1 MIKNIPIIY
10 PNELFY
16 SFICRTYVRSG
27 VGSSKEF
34 TKLVFAKGTDQPKTG
49 FINKLKNDFKSKLNK
64 QLSDIDILSKHTFFN
79 FYRRFL
85 TREEKEKAISEI
97 INGKSSFNY
106 LHTPVIKEN
115 THLRYC
121 SKCVEEDRNNYGE
134 AYFHIEHQL
143 EKVKVCVHHHCKLL
157 ETKIFYG
164 CKNQLILTPL
174 EVCELEDKIE
184 EVAVDSIEFRFSKY
198 IYDFISC
205 KFSFNSNIG
214 FEKLLT
220 DKLDDKYFLSGRR
233 KRKNLDLIYDDL
245 KVFYEGYEFFNIS
258 RRRLADIL
266 RGIEYNTFDILL
278 IAFFEGIRVDELC
291 NLVNINSDKS
301 EEFDKK
307 VIKLYDDGNS
317 YLKISQIMD
326 VDKETIRKI
335 ILKKNCKTIAKIN
348 EDA

>member
-49 FINKLKNDFKSKLNK
+49 FINKLKNDFKIKLNK
-64 QLSDIDILSKHTFFN
+64 QLSDVDILSKHTIFN
-79 FYRRFL
+79 FYSRFL
-85 TREEKEKAISEI
+85 TKEEKEKAISEI

-121 SKCVEEDRNNYGE
+121 PRCVEEDRNIFGE

-143 EKVKVCVHHHCKLL
+143 EKVKVCVHHHCRLL

-174 EVCELEDKIE
+174 EVCELDNKVE
-184 EVAVDSIEFRFSKY
+184 EVPIDSIELRFSKNIY
-198 IYDFISC
+198 EFLIYDFKIET
-205 KFSFNSNIG
+205 NVG

-220 DKLDDKYFLSGRR
+220 DRLDDKYFLSARR
-233 KRKNLDLIYDDL
+233 ERKNLDLIYEDIL
-245 KVFYEGYEFFNIS
+245 KFYEGYELFSIS
-258 RRRLADIL
+258 RRRLAAIL

-291 NLVNINSDKS
+291 NLVNINNDKS

-326 VDKETIRKI
+326 VDKETVRKI
-335 ILKKNCKTIAKIN
+335 ILKKIAKQSLK
-348 EDA
+348 

>member
-49 FINKLKNDFKSKLNK
+49 FINKLKNDFKIKLNK
-64 QLSDIDILSKHTFFN
+64 QLSDIDILSKHTVFN
-79 FYRRFL
+79 FYSRFL
-85 TREEKEKAISEI
+85 TKEEKEKAISEI

-143 EKVKVCVHHHCKLL
+143 EKVRVCVHHQCKLL
-157 ETKIFYG
+157 GTKIFYG

-174 EVCELEDKIE
+174 EVCELENKVE
-184 EVAVDSIEFRFSKY
+184 EVPIDSIEFRFSKY
-198 IYDFISC
+198 IYEFL
-205 KFSFNSNIG
+205 KYEFNVNSNVG

-220 DKLDDKYFLSGRR
+220 DRLDDNYFLSARR
-233 KRKNLDLIYDDL
+233 ERKNLDLIYEDL
-245 KVFYEGYEFFNIS
+245 AKFYEGYELFSMS
-258 RRRLADIL
+258 RRRLAAIL

-278 IAFFEGIRVDELC
+278 ISFFEGIRADELC

-307 VIKLYDDGNS
+307 VIELHTEGNS
-317 YLKISQIMD
+317 YLKISQMMN

-335 ILKKNCKTIAKIN
+335 ILRKKL
-348 EDA
+348 

>member
-49 FINKLKNDFKSKLNK
+49 FINKLRNDFKIKLNK
-64 QLSDIDILSKHTFFN
+64 QLSDVDILSKHTVFN
-79 FYRRFL
+79 FYSRFL
-85 TREEKEKAISEI
+85 TKEEKEKAISEI

-143 EKVKVCVHHHCKLL
+143 EKVKICVHHHCKLL

-164 CKNQLILTPL
+164 SKNQLILTPL
-174 EVCELEDKIE
+174 EVRELENKVE
-184 EVAVDSIEFRFSKY
+184 EVPIDSIEFRFSKY
-198 IYDFISC
+198 IYGFLTNDF
-205 KFSFNSNIG
+205 KTESNVG

-220 DKLDDKYFLSGRR
+220 DRLDDKYFLSVRR
-233 KRKNLDLIYDDL
+233 KRKDLDLIYDDL
-245 KVFYEGYEFFNIS
+245 KKFYEGYELFSIS
-258 RRRLADIL
+258 RRRLAAIL
-266 RGIEYNTFDILL
+266 RGVEYNTFDILL
-278 IAFFEGIRVDELC
+278 VAFFEGIRVEELC
-291 NLVNINSDKS
+291 NLVDTKVDKT

-335 ILKKNCKTIAKIN
+335 ILKKIVKQSLK
-348 EDA
+348 

>member
-34 TKLVFAKGTDQPKTG
+34 TKLVFAKGIDQPKTS
-49 FINKLKNDFKSKLNK
+49 FINKLRNDFKIKLNK
-64 QLSDIDILSKHTFFN
+64 QLPDVDILSKHTVFN
-79 FYRRFL
+79 FYSRFL
-85 TREEKEKAISEI
+85 TKEQKEEAVSEI

-121 SKCVEEDRNNYGE
+121 SKCVREDRNRFGE

-220 DKLDDKYFLSGRR
+220 DRLDDKYFLSSRR
-233 KRKNLDLIYDDL
+233 KRKDLDLIYDDL
-245 KVFYEGYEFFNIS
+245 KEFYEGYEFFNIS
-258 RRRLADIL
+258 RRRLAAIL

-278 IAFFEGIRVDELC
+278 VAFFEGIRVEELC
-291 NLVNINSDKS
+291 NITIEGKDRSD
-301 EEFDKK
+301 EFDKK
-307 VIKLYDDGNS
+307 VRKLYEEGHNYMQIS
-317 YLKISQIMD
+317 KIMKI
-326 VDKETIRKI
+326 DKETVRKI
-335 ILKKNCKTIAKIN
+335 ILGAYK
-348 EDA
+348 

>member
-34 TKLVFAKGTDQPKTG
+34 TKLVFAKGTDQPKTA
-49 FINKLKNDFKSKLNK
+49 FINKLRNDFKSKLNK
-64 QLSDIDILSKHTFFN
+64 QLSDVDILSKHTIFN
-79 FYRRFL
+79 FYSRFL
-85 TREEKEKAISEI
+85 TKDEKEKAISEI

-106 LHTPVIKEN
+106 LHTPVVKEN

-121 SKCVEEDRNNYGE
+121 SKCVEEDRNRFGE

-164 CKNQLILTPL
+164 SKNQLILTPL
-174 EVCELEDKIE
+174 EVCELENKVE
-184 EVAVDSIEFRFSKY
+184 EVPIYSIELRFSKY
-198 IYDFISC
+198 IYEFLIYDFKIET
-205 KFSFNSNIG
+205 NVG

-220 DKLDDKYFLSGRR
+220 DRLDYKYFLSVRR
-233 KRKNLDLIYDDL
+233 ERKNLDLIYEDIL
-245 KVFYEGYEFFNIS
+245 KFYEGYELFSIS
-258 RRRLADIL
+258 RRRLAAIL

-291 NLVNINSDKS
+291 NLVNMNSDKS

-335 ILKKNCKTIAKIN
+335 ILKKIVKQSLK
-348 EDA
+348 

>member
-34 TKLVFAKGTDQPKTG
+34 TKLVFAKGTDQPKTA
-49 FINKLKNDFKSKLNK
+49 FINKLRNDFKIKLNK
-64 QLSDIDILSKHTFFN
+64 QLSDVDILSKHTIFN
-79 FYRRFL
+79 FYSRFL
-85 TREEKEKAISEI
+85 TKDEKEKAISEI

-106 LHTPVIKEN
+106 LHTPVVKEN

-121 SKCVEEDRNNYGE
+121 SKCVEEDRNRFGE

-143 EKVKVCVHHHCKLL
+143 EKVKVCIHHHCRLL

-174 EVCELEDKIE
+174 EVCELDNKVE
-184 EVAVDSIEFRFSKY
+184 EVPIDSIELRFSKY
-198 IYDFISC
+198 IYEFLIYDFKIET
-205 KFSFNSNIG
+205 NVG

-220 DKLDDKYFLSGRR
+220 DRLDDKYFLSARR
-233 KRKNLDLIYDDL
+233 ERKNLDLIYEDIL
-245 KVFYEGYEFFNIS
+245 KFYEGYELFSIS
-258 RRRLADIL
+258 RRRLAAIL

-291 NLVNINSDKS
+291 NLVNINNDKS

-326 VDKETIRKI
+326 VDKETVRKI
-335 ILKKNCKTIAKIN
+335 ILKKIVKQSLK
-348 EDA
+348 

>member
-34 TKLVFAKGTDQPKTG
+34 TKLVFAKGTDQPKTS
-49 FINKLKNDFKSKLNK
+49 FVNKLKNDFKSKLNK
-64 QLSDIDILSKHTFFN
+64 QLSDVDILSKHTIFN
-79 FYRRFL
+79 FYSRFL
-85 TREEKEKAISEI
+85 TKEEKEKAINEI

-106 LHTPVIKEN
+106 LHTPVVKEN

-121 SKCVEEDRNNYGE
+121 SKCVEEDRNRFGE

-143 EKVKVCVHHHCKLL
+143 EKVKVCVHHHCRLL

-174 EVCELEDKIE
+174 EVCELDNKVE
-184 EVAVDSIEFRFSKY
+184 EVPIDSIELRFSKY
-198 IYDFISC
+198 IYEFLIYDFKIET
-205 KFSFNSNIG
+205 NVG

-220 DKLDDKYFLSGRR
+220 DRLDDKYFLSARR
-233 KRKNLDLIYDDL
+233 ERKNLDLIYEDIL
-245 KVFYEGYEFFNIS
+245 KFYEGYELFIIS
-258 RRRLADIL
+258 RRRLAAIL

-291 NLVNINSDKS
+291 NLVNINNDKS

-326 VDKETIRKI
+326 VDKETVRKT
-335 ILKKNCKTIAKIN
+335 ILKKIVKQSLK
-348 EDA
+348 

>member
-34 TKLVFAKGTDQPKTG
+34 TKLVFAKGTDQPKTA
-49 FINKLKNDFKSKLNK
+49 FINKLRNDFKIKLNK
-64 QLSDIDILSKHTFFN
+64 QLSDVDILSKHTIFN
-79 FYRRFL
+79 FYSRFL
-85 TREEKEKAISEI
+85 TKDEKEKAISEI

-106 LHTPVIKEN
+106 LHTPVVKEN

-121 SKCVEEDRNNYGE
+121 SKCVEEDRNRFGE

-174 EVCELEDKIE
+174 EVCELDDKIE
-184 EVAVDSIEFRFSKY
+184 EVPIDSIELRFSKY
-198 IYDFISC
+198 IYEFLIYDFKIEA
-205 KFSFNSNIG
+205 NVG

-220 DKLDDKYFLSGRR
+220 DRLDDKYFLSARR
-233 KRKNLDLIYDDL
+233 ERKNLDLIYEDIL
-245 KVFYEGYEFFNIS
+245 KFYEGYELFSIS
-258 RRRLADIL
+258 RRRLAAIL

-326 VDKETIRKI
+326 VDKETVRKI

>member
-34 TKLVFAKGTDQPKTG
+34 TKLVFAKGTDQPKTA
-49 FINKLKNDFKSKLNK
+49 FINKLRNDFKIKLNK
-64 QLSDIDILSKHTFFN
+64 QLSDVDILSKHTIFN
-79 FYRRFL
+79 FYSRFL
-85 TREEKEKAISEI
+85 TKEEKETAINEI

-106 LHTPVIKEN
+106 LHTPVVKEN

-121 SKCVEEDRNNYGE
+121 SKCVEEDRNRFGE

-174 EVCELEDKIE
+174 EVCELDDKVE
-184 EVAVDSIEFRFSKY
+184 EVPIDSIEYKFSKY
-198 IYDFISC
+198 IYEFFIYDFNIE
-205 KFSFNSNIG
+205 SNVG
-214 FEKLLT
+214 FEKILT
-220 DKLDDKYFLSGRR
+220 DRLDDKYFLSARR
-233 KRKNLDLIYDDL
+233 ERKNLDLIYEDIL
-245 KVFYEGYEFFNIS
+245 KFYEGYELFSIS
-258 RRRLADIL
+258 RRRLAAIL

-291 NLVNINSDKS
+291 NLVNINNDKR

-326 VDKETIRKI
+326 VNKETVRKI
-335 ILKKNCKTIAKIN
+335 ILKKIVKQSLK
-348 EDA
+348 